1 MTFVGLA
8 LIAIG
13 TGGIKPCVSAFGGDQ
28 FKLPEQE
35 RQLQTFFSVFY
46 FSINAGSFISTIVT
60 PILREDVHCFGDKTC
75 YSLAF
80 GVPAALMAIALVI
93 IIMGKPL
100 YKMNPPQG
108 NIVFKV
114 VDSIR
119 YGIFENIKGSRGN
132 SHWMDVGK
140 AKYGDELV
148 EDVKSLL
155 RVLVLFLPVPI
166 WWTLFDQT
174 GSRWTFQATRMD
186 GTLGA
191 SYIKPDQMQVINPI
205 LILILLPIFDKI
217 IYPLCAKC
225 NFLKKPLQRMVVG
238 GLICAASFVISG
250 VLELELQKTYAKI
263 PDAASKLSDI
273 NLMSNLPCPVTIK
286 MLDDTNTVV
295 FEDMINSFENK
306 IQHDMNSGSY
316 TLNMEV
322 NSTCL
327 PQILNKRQAD
337 IPVTLLPGNVSAVV
351 LGTNG
356 GDVLPVVLEKE
367 DDPKKDNDAIGKLR
381 VVYDI
386 KDSLSNLEEFS
397 FKLMNDDHN
406 SSHEFNLTEDTIATT
421 EYQSVEVGT
430 YR

>member
-306 IQHDMNSGSY
+306 IQHDMDSGSY

-337 IPVTLLPGNVSAVV
+337 IPVTLLSGNVSAVV

>member
-306 IQHDMNSGSY
+306 IQHDMDSGSY

>member
-1 MTFVGLA
+1 
-8 LIAIG
+8 
-13 TGGIKPCVSAFGGDQ
+13 
-28 FKLPEQE
+28 
-35 RQLQTFFSVFY
+35 
-46 FSINAGSFISTIVT
+46 
-60 PILREDVHCFGDKTC
+60 
-75 YSLAF
+75 
-80 GVPAALMAIALVI
+80 
-93 IIMGKPL
+93 MGKPL

-306 IQHDMNSGSY
+306 IQHDMDSGSY

>member
-306 IQHDMNSGSY
+306 IQHDMDSGSY

-337 IPVTLLPGNVSAVV
+337 IPVSLLPGNVSAVV